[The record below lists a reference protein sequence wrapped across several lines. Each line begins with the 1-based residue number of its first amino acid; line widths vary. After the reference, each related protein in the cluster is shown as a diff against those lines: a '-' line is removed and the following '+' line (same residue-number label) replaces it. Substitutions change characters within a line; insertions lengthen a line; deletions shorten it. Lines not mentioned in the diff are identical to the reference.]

1 MVVSASALPPK
12 LPEGSIG
19 KRASALS
26 CAVVSSTFRSLR
38 HRNFRALW
46 LGLLL
51 STSGSWLQLV
61 GQGLLVLRLS
71 DGSALALGAV
81 SLAQGL
87 AFFIFVLA
95 GGVLADR
102 FEPRRILFITQG
114 AALGFALLLS
124 LLTFSG
130 LIRVWSVVLL
140 AFLSSAT
147 SSFDQPARA
156 ALLPRLV
163 PANDLANAVALQ
175 TLAFNTAATLGPTLA
190 GVAIAWL
197 GFSGTFFLNA
207 LSFLG
212 VLAALVYLRVPAR
225 NSVDAPGRLTPAAF
239 LNSSREGI
247 SAVRRNATL
256 SFALSAYGVML
267 LIGPSTSF
275 LLPLLA
281 TQVLRVGETQ
291 LGLMFSAAGV
301 GTIVGALVTAS
312 LPATI
317 SKVRFLLL
325 CLSIWC
331 GAMVAI
337 GVLGSFWVLLPVLF
351 VWGGARNAVG
361 TTASAILQLHV
372 TDALRA
378 RVMSLNALIVMGAR
392 PLGDFGLA
400 LLVSAF
406 SVAPV
411 ILGGAAVVGLQT
423 AWLSFRQQAEQKP
436 KIS

>member
-1 MVVSASALPPK
+1 MF
-12 LPEGSIG
+12 
-19 KRASALS
+19 
-26 CAVVSSTFRSLR
+26 STFRSLH
-38 HRNFRALW
+38 HRDFRALW
-46 LGLLL
+46 LGLVL
-51 STSGSWLQLV
+51 SASGSWLQLV
-61 GQGLLVLRLS
+61 GQSLLVLRLS

-102 FEPRRILFITQG
+102 FEPRRILLITQS
-114 AALGFALLLS
+114 ASLGLAVVLS
-124 LLTFSG
+124 LLTVSG
-130 LIRVWSVVLL
+130 LIEVWSVVLL
-140 AFLSSAT
+140 AFLGSAA

-163 PANDLANAVALQ
+163 PVEDLANAVALQ

-190 GVAIAWL
+190 GVSVAAL
-197 GFSGTFFLNA
+197 GFSGTFLLNA
-207 LSFLG
+207 VSFSG
-212 VLAALVYLRVPAR
+212 VLAALVYMRVPER
-225 NSVDAPGRLTPAAF
+225 SIQEEQGRLTPAAF
-239 LNSSREGI
+239 FASSWEGV
-247 SAVRRNATL
+247 SAVRGNAML

-267 LIGPSTSF
+267 LVGPSTSF

-281 TQVLRVGETQ
+281 TQVLQVGEAQ

-312 LPATI
+312 LPEAV

-325 CLSIWC
+325 CLAVWS

-337 GVLGSFWVLLPVLF
+337 GVIERFWLVLPVLF
-351 VWGGARNAVG
+351 LWGAARNAVG

-372 TDALRA
+372 SDALRA
-378 RVMSLNALIVMGAR
+378 RVMSLNSLIVMGAR
-392 PLGDFGLA
+392 PLGDFALA

-406 SVAPV
+406 SVASV
-411 ILGGAAVVGLQT
+411 VLGGAAIVSAQT
-423 AWLSFRQQAEQKP
+423 AFLALRQRQGSERQ
-436 KIS
+436 S